1 MFQIKSKKLAITEM
15 LIFILSCT
23 GNLFQSQKYRLN
35 LRTSTPLV
43 PQQDHLSLV
52 IPAMKKDNLFNFDE
66 IILDLQAIFF
76 SLSPIR
82 FSSPHTCWNFCLKV
96 QPWVKLSTI
105 KMIHF

>member
-66 IILDLQAIFF
+66 IILNLQAIF
-76 SLSPIR
+76 SLSPVR

-96 QPWVKLSTI
+96 QPRVKLSTI
-105 KMIHF
+105 NTIHF